1 MEEKANK
8 KRKREEMIS
17 VIKDSG
23 GDPRKELVSGKE
35 NETYKLKRRKAGE
48 IDFSQQKVVVDVGFD
63 DKMTDKEVRSLVSQ
77 LTQLYAKNR
86 LVEHPLQ
93 IIVTDFSGRFKQ
105 NLDALEGFENWQGVK
120 CETQGYLDLFPKERL
135 VYLTADSEESIETLD
150 ENDIYIIG
158 GLVDKNRLKGICLSK
173 AREQGIRT
181 ARLPID
187 AYMDLKTRKVLT
199 VNQVYEI
206 LLNWTVE
213 KDWAKAFDAIIPKRK
228 GGSVLANDGTTSP
241 PNTPKGEEAQLDV
254 KPDIEPST
262 TETSS

>member
-1 MEEKANK
+1 
-8 KRKREEMIS
+8 MIS
-17 VIKDSG
+17 TIKEGG
-23 GDPRKELVSGKE
+23 GDPRKDLVTGKE
-35 NETYKLKRRKAGE
+35 NETYKLKKRKVGE
-48 IDFSQQKVVVDVGFD
+48 IEFSEQKVVIDVGFD
-63 DKMTDKEVRSLVSQ
+63 DKMTEKEVRSLVSQ

-120 CETQGYLDLFPKERL
+120 CEAQSYIDLFPKERL
-135 VYLTADSEESIETLD
+135 VYLTADSETSVETLD

-158 GLVDKNRLKGICLSK
+158 GLVDKNRMKGICMTK
-173 AREQGIRT
+173 AQSQGIRT

-187 AYMDLKTRKVLT
+187 SYMDLKTRKVLT

-228 GGSVLANDGTTSP
+228 GGSVLANDSPRSPTNTPQEPTDPSDSTTSMA
-241 PNTPKGEEAQLDV
+241 TAET
-254 KPDIEPST
+254 KPI
-262 TETSS
+262 SSADS